1 MSSHEV
7 PVPMKARFFTTG
19 TKILFAIMMAGMATV
34 VYRFLTGLGA
44 VTNLDNGYGWGIWIA
59 IDFACGVAL
68 AAGGFT
74 TAALA
79 DIFHKEK
86 YHVITRPA
94 LLTAMLGYTFVAI
107 GVVVDLGRWY
117 NIWHPMI
124 PSMWQANSALFEVGI
139 CVMTYLTVLYIEF
152 VPIAVERFKGLVR
165 LPSVLS
171 AFNGLVEAL
180 LKLADRTVG
189 RVTWIFII
197 AGVVLSCMHQSSLG
211 TLMVLTPT
219 KMHPL
224 WFTHISPLL
233 FLTSAIAVGF
243 PMVIFESI
251 LASRSFKLKP
261 ELPILSSIARYT
273 PVILVI
279 YLAMKVTDISIR
291 EVWPFAFEGSTA
303 SLMWWLEM
311 ILGVVAPILIL
322 SVKKFRHSV
331 VGLFSGASLVIVGV
345 VLNRINVFLVAYQPL
360 YQEKAYFPTFWEML
374 VTAGFISAL
383 VLLYRVFVMV
393 FPVISA
399 PKTEDAGSNL
409 KSSSYQTT

>member
-1 MSSHEV
+1 MSTHEH
-7 PVPMKARFFTTG
+7 PVPIKAKYFTPG
-19 TKILFAIMMAGMATV
+19 TTILFVLALAGIAAL
-34 VYRFLTGLGA
+34 VYRFFGGLGA
-44 VTNLDNGYGWGIWIA
+44 VTNLNNGYGWGIWIA
-59 IDFACGVAL
+59 IDVACGVAL

-94 LLTAMLGYTFVAI
+94 LLTAMLGYTFVAL
-107 GVVVDLGRWY
+107 GVLVDLGRWY

-124 PSMWQANSALFEVGI
+124 PSMWQGNSALFEVGL

-152 VPIAVERFKGLVR
+152 VPIVVERFKSKVK
-165 LPSVLS
+165 LPSLLS
-171 AFNGLVEAL
+171 VFDGIAEAL
-180 LKLADRTVG
+180 LKLADKTVG

-224 WFTHISPLL
+224 WYTYISPLL

-261 ELPILSSIARYT
+261 ELPVLSSIARYT
-273 PVILVI
+273 PVILLI
-279 YLAMKVTDISIR
+279 YLAMKVTDVSIR
-291 EVWPFAFEGSTA
+291 EVWPYAFEGSTEA
-303 SLMWWLEM
+303 LMWWLEM
-311 ILGVVAPILIL
+311 LLGVVAPILIL
-322 SVKKFRHSV
+322 LSNKLRHTV
-331 VGLFSGASLVIVGV
+331 GGLFTGASLVILGV
-345 VLNRINVFLVAYQPL
+345 VLNRINVFLIAYQPL
-360 YQEKAYFPTFWEML
+360 YQEKAYFPTIWEIM
-374 VTAGFISAL
+374 VTVGFISMLIL
-383 VLLYRVFVMV
+383 VYRAIVMI
-393 FPVISA
+393 FPVISTHPGEGTKPA
-399 PKTEDAGSNL
+399 VTSE
-409 KSSSYQTT
+409 SYQTT

>member
-59 IDFACGVAL
+59 IDVDCGVAL

-180 LKLADRTVG
+180 LKLADKTVG